1 MIHNILFD
9 LDGTLTDPG
18 AGITNSVMHA
28 LKKHGIE
35 VNDRRELYSFI
46 GPPLKDSFMKF
57 CGFTEEEAM
66 RAIEEY
72 REYFRPYGMFE
83 NEVYPGIPA
92 LLSELK
98 SSGKRLILATSKP
111 DVFSIEILKHF
122 GLYDYFD
129 FFACAT
135 MDEKRVTKPEIIR
148 YALDELKITDL
159 DTCVMVGDR
168 EHDIFGA
175 KAAGIRSIGVL
186 YGYGTREELEKAG
199 ADAIAETVED
209 LLRFLA

>member
-18 AGITNSVMHA
+18 TGITNSVMHA

-35 VNDRRELYSFI
+35 VNNRRELYSFI

-83 NEVYPGIPA
+83 NEVYPGIPD
-92 LLSELK
+92 LLSELNN
-98 SSGKRLILATSKP
+98 SGKRLILATSKP
-111 DVFSIEILKHF
+111 DIFSIEILKHF
-122 GLYDYFD
+122 GLYDHFD